1 MGYFPLII
9 LGLLTLVIITRPF
22 TVLFHELGHAL
33 PVMLLT
39 REGAVIYIGS
49 YGNEKYSFKLTL
61 GKLDIWF
68 RYNPIRW
75 QGGLCIPKA
84 QEIALNKQYIYILSG
99 PFFSVFIGSI
109 LFYLAFENDLH
120 GSIKLI
126 CAFAFGSTILDLFSN
141 LIPRR
146 IMLKDG
152 STIYTDGYYLY
163 YIQNLKKFP
172 KECFNAIEYYN
183 NNDYEKSATMFK
195 AFISNNIVTEDIY
208 RHAYVSCM
216 FIKHYESALNILK
229 EMKDNYEINS
239 DDYYNFGVVCNHF
252 NLNEEKTK
260 YYNKSFELNPDNSYT
275 LNAIGYELNS
285 QREYETAITYF
296 DRAIRIENEFA
307 YAYNNR
313 GHAKIEIGKL
323 EEGLADIN
331 FGLELDSENS
341 YAHRNLG
348 IYYLKT
354 KNYNKALN
362 QFIKAKEMNNQTE
375 LIDDLII
382 EATVNG

>member
-1 MGYFPLII
+1 
-9 LGLLTLVIITRPF
+9 
-22 TVLFHELGHAL
+22 VLFHELGHAL

-39 REGAVIYIGS
+39 REGAIIYIGS
-49 YGNEKYSFKLTL
+49 YGNEKHSFKLTF

-68 RYNPIRW
+68 RYNPIGW
-75 QGGLCIPKA
+75 QGGICIPKA
-84 QEIALNKQYIYILSG
+84 EEIPLNRQFIYIISG
-99 PFFSVFIGSI
+99 PIFSFCIASI
-109 LFYLAFENDLH
+109 LFYLTFAYNLH
-120 GSIKLI
+120 GSLKLI

-152 STIYTDGYYLY
+152 STIYSDGYYLY
-163 YIQNLKKFP
+163 HINNLKKFP

-183 NNDYEKSATMFK
+183 NNDYENSARMFK
-195 AFISNNIVTEDIY
+195 ALISNNIVTEDIY

-216 FIKHYESALNILK
+216 FIQDYESALNILK
-229 EMKDNYEINS
+229 EMKYNYEINS
-239 DDYYNFGVVCNHF
+239 DDYYNFGVVCNHLK
-252 NLNEEKTK
+252 LNEEKTK
-260 YYNKSFELNPDNSYT
+260 YYKKSIELNPDNSYT

-296 DRAIRIENEFA
+296 EQAIKIENEFA
-307 YAYNNR
+307 YAFNNR
-313 GHAKIEIGKL
+313 GHAKIEMGKL

-331 FGLELDSENS
+331 FSLELDKENS
-341 YAHRNLG
+341 YAYRNLG

-362 QFIKAKEMNNQTE
+362 EFKKAKEMNNQTDLIDE
-375 LIDDLII
+375 LIM